1 MRAAQDGPGPEERGP
16 RGGFAGVMLRQP
28 PEAGD
33 REGLDH
39 PVGPEESPDPRVAD
53 TPSPGATVAE
63 DTPPGGDAGA
73 TGLSDGAVRS
83 SAADARPFKSR
94 PDVKGHDLSAAEV
107 KEPEAGEHPP
117 RALTGNLSRVPPGA
131 SDNPPGPGQA
141 ATPNP
146 VAGNGATGDVSG
158 GPPETRENPP
168 GPGLAAA
175 PGTVDGAS
183 RSGHVDGA
191 PMAGRVPLQ
200 EGPAS
205 ARSGRQPG
213 AAHPPLSAA
222 DSVQPRADPSV
233 NHATETGP
241 LTGASAGRDR
251 AERPGIPVE
260 AGQAPPPRPD
270 PRRAAQRDR
279 PAGTETAQAAGP
291 ALAAGQRVAV
301 ASSAAH
307 LPAPFRAML
316 MSTDQMARL
325 PIEDAALPLGDLAP
339 GSTGERPS
347 VGASSAGPATPPATR
362 SVPVQI
368 AQQIAV
374 SVSVSESGHTEL
386 RLNPEELGRVR
397 LSLSGAEGGL
407 TVSITA
413 ERPETADLLRRHT
426 DSLAREFAALGYGD
440 VGFHFE
446 GESREDR
453 AHDQPGGQAASAP
466 EPTLT
471 DPTDPQPPRRGIV
484 LGGGLDLKL

>member
-1 MRAAQDGPGPEERGP
+1 MIPTQTPLPPQDGPARGPVLSRMRAAQDGPAPEERGP
-16 RGGFAGVMLRQP
+16 RGGFADAMSRQP
-28 PEAGD
+28 SESGD

-39 PVGPEESPDPRVAD
+39 PAAPEEADGARLAD
-53 TPSPGATVAE
+53 TAGKGAAVAQDRPS
-63 DTPPGGDAGA
+63 GGDASVME
-73 TGLSDGAVRS
+73 LSDGAVRS
-83 SAADARPFKSR
+83 SAAETTPFENRADGNAQDPSESA
-94 PDVKGHDLSAAEV
+94 VKA
-107 KEPEAGEHPP
+107 PQAGERPP
-117 RALTGNLSRVPPGA
+117 RAP
-131 SDNPPGPGQA
+131 
-141 ATPNP
+141 
-146 VAGNGATGDVSG
+146 TGDVSPG
-158 GPPETRENPP
+158 IPGAGENSP
-168 GPGLAAA
+168 GSGLAAT
-175 PGTVDGAS
+175 PGTLDGAS
-183 RSGHVDGA
+183 RSGQVDGA

-200 EGPAS
+200 KGSAS
-205 ARSGRQPG
+205 APSGRQPG

-222 DSVQPRADPSV
+222 DSVQPRADHSV
-233 NHATETGP
+233 NHTTETGP

-260 AGQAPPPRPD
+260 VAQAPPPRPD
-270 PRRAAQRDR
+270 PRSAMQRDR

-301 ASSAAH
+301 AAPAAH

-316 MSTDQMARL
+316 MSTDQMAR
-325 PIEDAALPLGDLAP
+325 PPVEDGALPLGDLAA
-339 GSTGERPS
+339 GSTGDRPAAATSS
-347 VGASSAGPATPPATR
+347 VGQATPPATR
-362 SVPVQI
+362 AVPVQI

-397 LSLSGAEGGL
+397 LSLLGAEGGL

-446 GESREDR
+446 GESCEDR

-466 EPTLT
+466 EPALT
-471 DPTDPQPPRRGIV
+471 DATDPQPPRQGIV